1 MEENYNDLEL
11 QENYDDLELQENY
24 DDLELQENLD
34 YLLTSLENAL
44 YEADNLDDEADLNL
58 SREEI
63 IAYLNEAYESIKNW
77 SYDYNYKVFDSIK
90 SDYSRVEALISELE
104 LCLADYEA
112 TFHMDSISYTLF
124 QIGQNLSNI

>member
-1 MEENYNDLEL
+1 MEENL
-11 QENYDDLELQENY
+11 

-34 YLLTSLENAL
+34 YLLTSLENAI
-44 YEADNLDDEADLNL
+44 YETGNLDDEADLDL

-63 IAYLNEAYESIKNW
+63 IAYLNEAYENIKSW
-77 SYDYNYKVFDSIK
+77 SYDYNYKEFDSIK

-112 TFHMDSISYTLF
+112 TFHMNSISYTLF
-124 QIGQNLSNI
+124 QIGQSLSNI